1 MATQADL
8 YAALYGVPLGRLSC
22 GLFVVI
28 AISPKNQP
36 PQTCAEGCKHGRGS
50 AGRRHC
56 RAKHAGRALMGIAE
70 ALGGNDAA
78 FWQGAKIEADAED
91 ALLLLESATPAQL
104 LKLASEDL

>member
-1 MATQADL
+1 
-8 YAALYGVPLGRLSC
+8 
-22 GLFVVI
+22 
-28 AISPKNQP
+28 
-36 PQTCAEGCKHGRGS
+36 
-50 AGRRHC
+50 
-56 RAKHAGRALMGIAE
+56 MGIAE